1 MKPFDLEKAK
11 AGAPVQ
17 TRDGKPARII
27 CFDCKSNRSPVIALV
42 TMADGEE
49 TPNSYTNDGR
59 CHPLYEMGD
68 DLFMV
73 SVLHEG
79 WVNLYAGR
87 VFGVTAGLEV
97 FETKEEAFEMRRLSG
112 DYLATVKVTWEE

>member
-59 CHPLYEMGD
+59 YHPLYEMGD
-68 DLFMV
+68 DLFMAPV
-73 SVLHEG
+73 QREG
-79 WVNLYAGR
+79 WVNLYTDCGSVWTGR
-87 VFGVTAGLEV
+87 DVFVTCSEALE
-97 FETKEEAFEMRRLSG
+97 AHDPH